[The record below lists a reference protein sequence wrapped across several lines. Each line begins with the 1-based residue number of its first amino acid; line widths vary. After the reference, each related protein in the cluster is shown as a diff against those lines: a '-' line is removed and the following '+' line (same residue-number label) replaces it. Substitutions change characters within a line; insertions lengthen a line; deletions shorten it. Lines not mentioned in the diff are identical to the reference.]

1 MMVGAAD
8 VREGMGT
15 GIGLEA
21 FGPNA
26 REALEAAGREAK
38 RLEGLFSRFLAGS
51 DVWRLN
57 HAAGGARVSVSPET
71 FSVLRRAR
79 EFSRATGGCF
89 DVTVAP
95 LSSLWDYRRAAV
107 PEEDE
112 VERARRLTDWRALEL
127 RSLRRSA
134 RLRPGQAVDLGGI
147 AKGFAGDA
155 LMGVFR
161 RHGVRSAL
169 VNFGGGVSALGA
181 RPDGAPWRVGV
192 RHPRE
197 GGLAGALWVTECAV
211 VTSGDY
217 ERCFFAGGRR
227 YHHLIDPRT
236 GYPADSGL
244 ISVTVVAD
252 SGITADALSTA
263 AFIAGPD
270 EGLRLIG
277 RVKGAGAVLIDGRMR
292 AFVTRNL
299 AERFVSAGELE
310 TVIV

>member
-1 MMVGAAD
+1 MFAAILD
-8 VREGMGT
+8 EVFRRES
-15 GIGLEA
+15 
-21 FGPNA
+21 
-26 REALEAAGREAK
+26 GRV
-38 RLEGLFSRFLAGS
+38 LAGLIRFTG
-51 DVWRLN
+51 DFTLAEDALQDAV
-57 HAAGGARVSVSPET
+57 T
-71 FSVLRRAR
+71 RAR
-79 EFSRATGGCF
+79 HLA
-89 DVTVAP
+89 
-95 LSSLWDYRRAAV
+95 
-107 PEEDE
+107 
-112 VERARRLTDWRALEL
+112 DWRALRL
-127 RSLRRSA
+127 HGLRRAA
-134 RLRPGQAVDLGGI
+134 RLSRPGQAVDLGGI

-161 RHGVRSAL
+161 RHGVRSAF
-169 VNFGGGVSALGA
+169 VNFGGGVSVLGA

-197 GGLAGALWVTECAV
+197 EGLIGALQVTECAV

-270 EGLRLIG
+270 AGLRLIG